1 MALLKSLI
9 QRLLDSRTT
18 PEEAGHSA
26 MPSASETVL
35 LTQNDVYQSWGTIH
49 QGVAADDGYVN
60 IYARANNSDNAEMR
74 VLTSNMTFSSGQ
86 TNNNM
91 DMACSAPVAKGQ
103 SYSVKGV
110 QVKAI
115 KIIFVKALG
124 AIGGGYNH
132 LVRRALSCLRA
143 LSNCLPRSFCKAN
156 ILTLPTSVGRV
167 HILKR
172 NTSQAMKEKILWLR
186 SAVGRSLNLVPQLTT
201 LGLGLRTLPGV
212 LATLLTQSVTANGR
226 PFQCRKATQSASILG
241 QTTQTQQ
248 PSYSFATNRLNNL
261 LSTGGALC

>member
-1 MALLKSLI
+1 MTLKALI

-26 MPSASETVL
+26 MPSTSETVL

-60 IYARANNSDNAEMR
+60 IYARANNSENAEMR
-74 VLTSNMTFSSGQ
+74 VLTSDMTFSSGQ

-103 SYSVKGV
+103 SYAVKGV

-124 AIGGGYNH
+124 AIGGGII
-132 LVRRALSCLRA
+132 AL
-143 LSNCLPRSFCKAN
+143 F
-156 ILTLPTSVGRV
+156 G
-167 HILKR
+167 
-172 NTSQAMKEKILWLR
+172 
-186 SAVGRSLNLVPQLTT
+186 
-201 LGLGLRTLPGV
+201 GLCH
-212 LATLLTQSVTANGR
+212 A
-226 PFQCRKATQSASILG
+226 
-241 QTTQTQQ
+241 
-248 PSYSFATNRLNNL
+248 
-261 LSTGGALC
+261 